1 MNTAAFLETL
11 RGRDIQVWAE
21 GGQLRCSAPPGA
33 LSIEFR
39 QELRQRKADILK
51 FLDTAFSLAR
61 QQRAIIPLQ
70 PRGTR
75 TPVFAVA
82 GHNGDVF
89 CYRTL
94 VKYLGDDQPFFGL
107 QPPGLDGQSQPMTRV
122 EHLAAYF
129 AAQIREFQPE
139 GPYILAG
146 YCAGGSIAFELASQL
161 LRSGSKIKLIAL
173 FGAPY
178 ATAYRLASQVRL
190 RIETEWARISRHA
203 SALTSLSGVER
214 IAYIREKLKL
224 VVPSKGDLER
234 ESQPGNPKSEVT
246 DEVLARR
253 IKVQRA
259 TFSALAR
266 YTPGHFSGNLALFLP
281 SLSWARS
288 SRRPLRWRSVA
299 DRAEEYYGPNDCH
312 TDVMLLEPYA
322 RTFAELF
329 ARHCLNQ

>member
-21 GGQLRCSAPPGA
+21 GDQLRCSAPPGA
-33 LSIEFR
+33 LSLEFR

-51 FLDTAFSLAR
+51 FLDTAISLAC

-70 PRGTR
+70 PRGSG

-107 QPPGLDGQSQPMTRV
+107 QPPGLDGQSQPMTGV

-129 AAQIREFQPE
+129 AAQIKEFQPE

-161 LRSGSKIKLIAL
+161 LRGGSKIKLVAL

-178 ATAYRLASQVRL
+178 ANAYRLPSQLRL
-190 RIETEWARISRHA
+190 RIETEWARILRHA
-203 SALTSLSGVER
+203 GALTSLSAVER
-214 IAYIREKLKL
+214 LAYIREKLKL
-224 VVPSKGDLER
+224 VRPSKGDAEP
-234 ESQPGNPKSEVT
+234 ESQPGNRKSDVT

-266 YTPGHFSGNLALFLP
+266 YTPCHFSGSLALFLP
-281 SLSWARS
+281 SLSWAHS
-288 SRRPLRWRSVA
+288 SRQPLRWRSVA
-299 DRAEEYYGPNDCH
+299 DRAEEHYGPEDCH
-312 TDVMLLEPYA
+312 TDVMLLEPFA
-322 RTFAELF
+322 RIFAELF